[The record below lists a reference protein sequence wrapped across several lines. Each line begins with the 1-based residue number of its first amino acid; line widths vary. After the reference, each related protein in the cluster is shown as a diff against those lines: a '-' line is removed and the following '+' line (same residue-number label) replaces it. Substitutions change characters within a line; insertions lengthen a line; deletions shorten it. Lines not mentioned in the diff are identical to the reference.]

1 MAGGIDVVFGAL
13 GDPTRRVIMETVA
26 REGGASASALA
37 RRLPIVITRQG
48 IAKHLA
54 ILEAAGLLDRR
65 RQGKEVRF
73 HARADRIEEAMAW
86 MAGIAA
92 EWDDRL
98 AALAKL
104 AGDLEE
110 AQAPDSPHTAPAATT
125 IRTGSR

>member
-1 MAGGIDVVFGAL
+1 VRGDIDAVFGAL
-13 GDPTRRVIMETVA
+13 GDSTRRVIMETVA

-65 RQGKEVRF
+65 RQGKEIRYHPRVE
-73 HARADRIEEAMAW
+73 RIEEAMTW

-92 EWDDRL
+92 EWDERLGALARL
-98 AALAKL
+98 AAEV
-104 AGDLEE
+104 DDET
-110 AQAPDSPHTAPAATT
+110 QA
-125 IRTGSR
+125 R